1 MNKSLAFMF
10 VLFIGA
16 CANSVNKTEFVNP
29 IFNQPLRPLSN
40 GNGYVYLTPTSIDMR
55 TPKDKNLVD
64 GKGEC
69 ELVENTQERITLK
82 CKYKWIPSGGALWYV
97 DTHLNSSV
105 PFERETAQQIVNIH
119 SKIYEMYYT
128 YKIDKL
134 YFDSCLTIEETIY
147 EKIQAR
153 VDVSGTSYYCVT
165 PPDDYQ
171 SKSD

>member
-16 CANSVNKTEFVNP
+16 CANSVNKTEFANP
-29 IFNQPLRPLSN
+29 VFNQPLRPLSRST
-40 GNGYVYLTPTSIDMR
+40 GYTYLTPTSIDMR
-55 TPKDKNLVD
+55 TPKDKNLVA

-69 ELVENTQERITLK
+69 ELIENTQESIILK
-82 CKYKWIPSGGALWYV
+82 CQYKW
-97 DTHLNSSV
+97 V
-105 PFERETAQQIVNIH
+105 PQKGVLETAQKNLQSSDPIIREIAQKTLEIH
-119 SKIYEMYYT
+119 ATTYEKNYT

-134 YFDSCLTIEETIY
+134 HFASCLAIEETIY
-147 EKIQAR
+147 EKIQTR
-153 VDVSGTSYYCVT
+153 MDINSTSYYCVT